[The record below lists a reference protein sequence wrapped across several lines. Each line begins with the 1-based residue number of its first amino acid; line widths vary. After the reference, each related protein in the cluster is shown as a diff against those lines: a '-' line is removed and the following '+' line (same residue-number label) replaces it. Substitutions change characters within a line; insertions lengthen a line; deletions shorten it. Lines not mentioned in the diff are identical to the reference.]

1 MYQERKLFV
10 RNYDKNN
17 MDQKEN
23 HYALLEK
30 LYIAAPI
37 NKYYNPTIKVQEKQA
52 EITMKVLPEY
62 FHGAGAVHGAL
73 IFKMMDDAGFFA
85 SNSIVPDVFVL
96 TANFN
101 IDFLRPMT
109 LGALRGVGKVV
120 HHGGRQIIAETCCY
134 DQSEKIIARGR
145 GVYMP
150 SKFSLHADYS

>member
-1 MYQERKLFV
+1 M
-10 RNYDKNN
+10 DKQII
-17 MDQKEN
+17 DQKE

-37 NKYYNPTIKVQEKQA
+37 NKYYNPTIKIQEKHA
-52 EITMKVLPEY
+52 EISMKVLPEY

-85 SNSIVPDVFVL
+85 SNSIVPNVFVL

-109 LGALRGVGKVV
+109 LGSLRGVGKVV
-120 HHGGRQIIAETCCY
+120 HSGGRQIITETYCY
-134 DQSEKIIARGR
+134 DQSENLIARGR

-150 SKFSLHADYS
+150 SKFSLHAEYN